1 MAYLR
6 GKESLPLCFL
16 QHATYKNIC
25 AIGNGEK
32 CMVLSSE
39 HFQDIGDEKVI
50 KKPKD
55 LNRKKTFQK
64 AELQGF
70 SPYKNLRQ
78 ASIKEQMK

>member
-1 MAYLR
+1 
-6 GKESLPLCFL
+6 
-16 QHATYKNIC
+16 
-25 AIGNGEK
+25 
-32 CMVLSSE
+32 MVLSSE